1 MNCDV
6 NIFAFVLNTQFFFQA
21 RVAELESEI
30 TKLEG
35 ARTEMK
41 TALSKAEHDHQ
52 RIYQELSK
60 VT

>member
-6 NIFAFVLNTQFFFQA
+6 NIQFSFQA
-21 RVAELESEI
+21 RVAELEREI
-30 TKLEG
+30 TTLEEVS
-35 ARTEMK
+35 TEMK
-41 TALSKAEHDHQ
+41 TALSKAEHDRQ

>member
-6 NIFAFVLNTQFFFQA
+6 NIQFSFQA
-21 RVAELESEI
+21 RVAELEREI
-30 TKLEG
+30 TKLEEVS
-35 ARTEMK
+35 TEMK

>member
-6 NIFAFVLNTQFFFQA
+6 NIFAFVLNTRFSFQA
-21 RVAELESEI
+21 RVAELEREI

-35 ARTEMK
+35 ASTEMK
-41 TALSKAEHDHQ
+41 TALSKAEHDRQ